1 MKKGP
6 DQTLTGGTWHHPA
19 KGRGQPF
26 QESAEIYSPGAP
38 MSTLSGSDQSRPQEF
53 SGYIGVPKGPVKQ
66 GPVPQSAPGHVP
78 MEVVPSDRVRT
89 TSAGQWSHPS
99 GEREYIESPRKEEGK
114 EVLLKNLSWLPIP
127 RSMASRQ
134 IKAREPQTYP
144 NAPHWAPKWCDI
156 LRNIFG
162 IREWQ
167 SLDMN
172 LWHSIEDALGHI
184 TKHRDIQVPYNPTY
198 MLEVITNAL
207 KVVVP
212 QKQQIR
218 LLGAIERI
226 EQDAQ
231 RGYRSPPP
239 HLGQYGEELK
249 LLPDGKEKNP
259 RYNKHLQNRCEY

>member
-1 MKKGP
+1 
-6 DQTLTGGTWHHPA
+6 
-19 KGRGQPF
+19 
-26 QESAEIYSPGAP
+26 
-38 MSTLSGSDQSRPQEF
+38 
-53 SGYIGVPKGPVKQ
+53 
-66 GPVPQSAPGHVP
+66 
-78 MEVVPSDRVRT
+78 
-89 TSAGQWSHPS
+89 
-99 GEREYIESPRKEEGK
+99 
-114 EVLLKNLSWLPIP
+114 
-127 RSMASRQ
+127 MASRQ

-162 IREWQ
+162 PREWQ
-167 SLDMN
+167 ALDMN

-207 KVVVP
+207 KVVIP

-218 LLGAIERI
+218 LLGAISRI

-239 HLGQYGEELK
+239 HIGQYGEELK

-259 RYNKHLQNRCEY
+259 RYNKHLQNRCEYNAISKFHNVSNPQFNYSTTQKENTSPVMSSMDL